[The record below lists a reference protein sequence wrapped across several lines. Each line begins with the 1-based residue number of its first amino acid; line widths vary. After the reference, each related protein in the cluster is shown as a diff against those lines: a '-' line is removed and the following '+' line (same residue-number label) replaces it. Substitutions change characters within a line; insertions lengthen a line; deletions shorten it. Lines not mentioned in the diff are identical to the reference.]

1 MTEVQF
7 PHAILISINNTN
19 RHAKRGKYG
28 KAQNT
33 LFIMKTVSK
42 FLAMAFIMFS
52 MAFIAPSCSSD
63 NDDEPSIDQTL
74 LLGKT
79 WFSIND
85 YEDSAKV
92 EFMANGTMRITTTD
106 SESGMIE
113 TATGRY
119 TISGNK
125 IVITQTWDNDDYG
138 DTEIIT
144 GKIKTLTE
152 SMLVLE
158 LDEDGDKYTLTLYA
172 Y

>member
-1 MTEVQF
+1 
-7 PHAILISINNTN
+7 
-19 RHAKRGKYG
+19 
-28 KAQNT
+28 
-33 LFIMKTVSK
+33 MKTASK
-42 FLAMAFIMFS
+42 FLAMAFILFS

-85 YEDSAKV
+85 YGDSDKL
-92 EFMANGTMRITTTD
+92 EFMANGTMRITSTD
-106 SESGMIE
+106 SESGNIE
-113 TATGRY
+113 TETGRY

-125 IVITQTWDNDDYG
+125 LVFIWDNYG
-138 DTEIIT
+138 DTEVVT
-144 GKIKTLTE
+144 FKIKTLTE

>member
-1 MTEVQF
+1 
-7 PHAILISINNTN
+7 
-19 RHAKRGKYG
+19 
-28 KAQNT
+28 
-33 LFIMKTVSK
+33 
-42 FLAMAFIMFS
+42 
-52 MAFIAPSCSSD
+52 
-63 NDDEPSIDQTL
+63 
-74 LLGKT
+74 
-79 WFSIND
+79 
-85 YEDSAKV
+85 
-92 EFMANGTMRITTTD
+92 
-106 SESGMIE
+106 MIE

>member
-1 MTEVQF
+1 
-7 PHAILISINNTN
+7 
-19 RHAKRGKYG
+19 
-28 KAQNT
+28 
-33 LFIMKTVSK
+33 MKTASK
-42 FLAMAFIMFS
+42 FLAMAFILFS

-63 NDDEPSIDQTL
+63 SDDEPSINQTL

-125 IVITQTWDNDDYG
+125 IVITQTWDNDG
-138 DTEIIT
+138 ETEVIT

-158 LDEDGDKYTLTLYA
+158 LDEDGDKYTMTFYA

>member
-1 MTEVQF
+1 
-7 PHAILISINNTN
+7 
-19 RHAKRGKYG
+19 
-28 KAQNT
+28 
-33 LFIMKTVSK
+33 
-42 FLAMAFIMFS
+42 MAFILFS

-85 YEDSAKV
+85 YGDSDKL
-92 EFMANGTMRITTTD
+92 EFMANGTMRITSTD
-106 SESGMIE
+106 SESGNIE
-113 TATGRY
+113 TETGRY